1 MLLRPIRPDDL
12 RLYIVSDDADEAP
25 GPPVHLHCPFGVRL
39 LFLRDWLCSAL
50 AACGAASVTSW
61 RSTEK
66 ILSLWSWQLLH
77 KRHGGTKLSRV
88 IPLNLWPQLLH
99 REEQWREPAAGKCWE
114 DNEVLWVD
122 LREADSSGDPIPSTC
137 GLSSSTK
144 RSGDEN
150 CKQVTALIITFLII
164 QWLSYSLCL
173 SLNCST
179 FHWSRQR

>member
-1 MLLRPIRPDDL
+1 MYILVPSGGSSQSSDGVAERAEVLPRPIRPDDL
-12 RLYIVSDDADEAP
+12 RLYIVSDDEDEAP
-25 GPPVHLHCPFGVRL
+25 GPPVHLHPHFGIRL

-99 REEQWREPAAGKCWE
+99 KEERWWE
-114 DNEVLWVD
+114 LQASYCSYYHLFNNSMIILLTLFVFELFYFSLKQTEV
-122 LREADSSGDPIPSTC
+122 
-137 GLSSSTK
+137 
-144 RSGDEN
+144 
-150 CKQVTALIITFLII
+150 
-164 QWLSYSLCL
+164 
-173 SLNCST
+173 
-179 FHWSRQR
+179 RQ